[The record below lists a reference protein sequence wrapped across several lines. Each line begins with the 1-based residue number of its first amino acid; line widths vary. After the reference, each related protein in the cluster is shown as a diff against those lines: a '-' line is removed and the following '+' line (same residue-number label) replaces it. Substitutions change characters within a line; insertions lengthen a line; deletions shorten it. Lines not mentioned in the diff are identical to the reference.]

1 MAKNDIIIIDNI
13 ISEKYMSGFPSK
25 GDAFE
30 YFSTEQILKD
40 YDLTKQEVLDGLV
53 DGKDD
58 GGIDLWYI
66 FINGVLYTGSKD
78 FVIPRKGCELTV
90 YIMTCKHHDTFN
102 QDVVNNQ
109 YATIAELFDLTRSKE
124 DLKGNYNDRLLSKRD
139 LFLKAYSCTAARL
152 NKLTFEFFY
161 SSRGDASIVGENIC
175 ARAEQIKKEL
185 SVLFS
190 ECQVSYSFLGSS
202 EILSLYRQKK
212 EYLIDLKY
220 RGIIH
225 YQNECYI
232 VLCNLKDFYRFI
244 TDDGKLRRYL
254 FDSNVRDFLGLNS
267 VNEDIYQSLSE
278 EKEIDF
284 WWLNNGITLLTA
296 SAINLG
302 DKLLIKNPQIVNGLQ
317 TSQSIYNYYNI
328 NQVDVENRNVV
339 LKVITQ
345 NDTAIRD
352 KIIRS
357 TNNQTAIESKALFA
371 TDKIQRDIED
381 VLLSHNMFYERRVN
395 AYVNQ
400 DIERE
405 VVVDIMYLAAA
416 YVGLVLRVPEKAG
429 NFKQKYLRDQERYGQ
444 IFNTTDPLE
453 LWPILA
459 SLFKKIDEGIVELQ
473 HIHRAKLEKVQ
484 KRTRYIVAIIII
496 SRLTGTYNY
505 SVRDIIRISELVTDD
520 VIREIVTF
528 VLDRYVKELMIQ
540 RKYISEILAE
550 AAVNYSIS
558 DLQSFIG
565 RKNIF
570 IQSKDGGGS
579 IKKQVLSEAEIENV
593 RVALPQQ
600 PWPSN
605 IVTQVAKQLIMD
617 KDRVSYAIKILIARG
632 VFYRQYGGVVYNKEG
647 EIIAVDETR
656 EIRVSSRRRIKESGL
671 SI

>member
-13 ISEKYMSGFPSK
+13 ISEKYISEFPSK

-40 YDLTKQEVLDGLV
+40 YDLTKQEILDGLV

-78 FVIPRKGCELTV
+78 FAVPRQGCELTV

-109 YATIAELFDLTRSKE
+109 YATIAELFDLTRTKE
-124 DLKGNYNDRLLSKRD
+124 DLKGNYNNGVLSKRD
-139 LFLKAYSCTAARL
+139 LFLKAYSSTAARL
-152 NKLTFEFFY
+152 NKLTFELFY
-161 SSRGDASIVGENIC
+161 SSRGDASIVGENIR
-175 ARAEQIKKEL
+175 ARAEQIKNEL

-225 YQNECYI
+225 FQNECYI
-232 VLCNLKDFYRFI
+232 VLCNLKDFYYFI

-296 SAINLG
+296 NAINLG

-328 NQVDVENRNVV
+328 NQVDVEDRNVV

-371 TDKIQRDIED
+371 TDKTQRDIED

-395 AYVNQ
+395 AYANQ
-400 DIERE
+400 DVERE

-416 YVGLVLRVPEKAG
+416 YVGLVLRAPEKAG

-444 IFNTTDPLE
+444 IFNTIDSLE

-459 SLFKKIDEGIVELQ
+459 SLFKKIDKGIIEIQ
-473 HIHRAKLEKVQ
+473 HIHGAKLEKVQ
-484 KRTRYIVAIIII
+484 KRIRYIVAIIII

-505 SVRDIIRISELVTDD
+505 SVRDIIRVSELVTDD
-520 VIREIVTF
+520 VIRESVTF

-540 RKYISEILAE
+540 RKYIGEILAE
-550 AAVNYSIS
+550 AADNYSIS

-570 IQSKDGGGS
+570 IQSKEKGDS
-579 IKKQVLSEAEIENV
+579 PRKQVLSEEEIENV
-593 RVALPQQ
+593 RASLPQQ
-600 PWPSN
+600 PWPHN
-605 IVTQVAKQLIMD
+605 IVTRLAKQLIMD

-632 VFYRQYGGVVYNKEG
+632 VFNRQYGGVVYSKEG
-647 EIIAVDETR
+647 QIIAVDETR
-656 EIRVSSRRRIKESGL
+656 EIRVSSKRRVKESGFNV
-671 SI
+671 

>member
-13 ISEKYMSGFPSK
+13 LSEKYALEFPSD

-40 YDLTKQEVLDGLV
+40 YDLSKQEILDGLV

-66 FINGVLYTGSKD
+66 FVNGVLFTGSKD
-78 FVIPRKGCELTV
+78 FVIPRQGCELTV
-90 YIMTCKHHDTFN
+90 YIMTCKHHSTFN
-102 QDVVNNQ
+102 QDVLNNQ
-109 YATIAELFDLTRSKE
+109 YATITELFDLTRTK
-124 DLKGNYNDRLLSKRD
+124 DDFKGNYNNRVLSKRD
-139 LFLKAYSCTAARL
+139 LFIKAYSSTAPRL

-175 ARAEQIKKEL
+175 ARAEQIKNEL
-185 SVLFS
+185 TMLFS
-190 ECQVSYSFLGSS
+190 ECQVGYSFLGSS
-202 EILSLYRQKK
+202 ELLSLYRQKK
-212 EYLIDLKY
+212 EFLIDLKY
-220 RGIIH
+220 KGIIH

-232 VLCNLKDFYRFI
+232 ALCNLKDFYSFI
-244 TDDGKLRRYL
+244 TDEGKLRRYL
-254 FDSNVRDFLGLNS
+254 FDSNVRDFLGANS

-296 SAINLG
+296 NAINLG
-302 DKLLIKNPQIVNGLQ
+302 DRLLVKNPQIVNGLQ
-317 TSQSIYNYYNI
+317 TSQSIFNYYNI
-328 NQVDVENRNVV
+328 NNVDVEERNVV

-381 VLLSHNMFYERRVN
+381 ILLSNNMFYERRVN
-395 AYVNQ
+395 AYANQ
-400 DIERE
+400 DVERE
-405 VVVDIMYLAAA
+405 IVVDIMYMAAA

-429 NFKQKYLRDQERYGQ
+429 NFKQKYLRDQERYVQ
-444 IFNTTDPLE
+444 IFNTNDPLE

-459 SLFKKIDEGIVELQ
+459 SMLKRIDKEIIGIQ
-473 HIHRAKLEKVQ
+473 HANSAKLEKIQ
-484 KRTRYIVAIIII
+484 KRTRYIVAIVIV

-505 SVRDIIRISELVTDD
+505 SVRDMIRVSELVTDD
-520 VIREIVTF
+520 IIRDTVTF
-528 VLDRYVKELMIQ
+528 VLGKYVKELMIQ
-540 RKYISEILAE
+540 RKYICEILAE
-550 AAVNYSIS
+550 AAINYSIS

-565 RKNIF
+565 RKNVF
-570 IQSKDGGGS
+570 LQNNEGRSVP
-579 IKKQVLSEAEIENV
+579 KKQMLSEEEIENV
-593 RVALPQQ
+593 RITLPKQ
-600 PWPSN
+600 PWPSK

-632 VFYRQYGGVVYNKEG
+632 VFNRQYGGVVYSKDG
-647 EIIAVDETR
+647 KIIAVDEAR
-656 EIRVSSRRRIKESGL
+656 EIKVSSKRRIEERGL
-671 SI
+671 NI